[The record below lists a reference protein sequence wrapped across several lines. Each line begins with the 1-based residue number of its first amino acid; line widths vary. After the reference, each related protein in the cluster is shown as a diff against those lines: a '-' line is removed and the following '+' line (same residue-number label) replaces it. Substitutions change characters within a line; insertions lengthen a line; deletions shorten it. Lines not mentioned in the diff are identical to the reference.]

1 MTLAKSQQYASNLQS
16 LYNSLKAYEV
26 DEAGNNITEE
36 RCGYLLS
43 LNNGQLSTEEFDQL
57 IYDLTNFLTYVGE
70 PAKRVRERMGWY
82 VIFFFII
89 FTALAHLLYREYQK
103 DYH

>member
-1 MTLAKSQQYASNLQS
+1 MLTYASNGGV
-16 LYNSLKAYEV
+16 KR

-36 RCGYLLS
+36 KCGYLLS

>member
-1 MTLAKSQQYASNLQS
+1 MLTYASNGGV
-16 LYNSLKAYEV
+16 KR
-26 DEAGNNITEE
+26 DETGNNITEE

>member
-1 MTLAKSQQYASNLQS
+1 MTYASNGG
-16 LYNSLKAYEV
+16 KKRRKR
-26 DEAGNNITEE
+26 NNITEE

-70 PAKRVRERMGWY
+70 PAKELEKGWVGMLY
-82 VIFFFII
+82 SS
-89 FTALAHLLYREYQK
+89 LLFLQ
-103 DYH
+103 H